1 MMRHLG
7 RGPTLEDA
15 AAAAATPDRHQFA
28 SGWGLVA
35 EYGTELRFCVIDDG
49 WALAEVRENAHHA
62 AFTMVSVVAVEE
74 PLARIV
80 GIELDGHGFHGPDY
94 DGFHPGP
101 VGSDLEGMAV
111 DVHGVPH
118 HGLVDEYHFHPF
130 PGFEAKGVL
139 ERRGHV
145 EVVAIDAPVVLHH
158 SAGEPQVM
166 EGSAVSWPAPGR
178 S

>member
-1 MMRHLG
+1 MMHLG

-15 AAAAATPDRHQFA
+15 AAAAATLDRHQFA

-35 EYGTELRFCVIDDG
+35 ESGTELRFCVIDDG

-80 GIELDGHGFHGPDY
+80 GIELDGHGFHEPDY
-94 DGFHPGP
+94 DGVLPGP

-111 DVHGVPH
+111 DVQGCHIMVSLINVTSTRSPALRSKAFSNGV
-118 HGLVDEYHFHPF
+118 
-130 PGFEAKGVL
+130 ATSK
-139 ERRGHV
+139 
-145 EVVAIDAPVVLHH
+145 
-158 SAGEPQVM
+158 
-166 EGSAVSWPAPGR
+166 W
-178 S
+178 